1 MVMKKLDLRLI
12 RAIKNS
18 KGQFISITV
27 TIIVAIVIFI
37 SFSMVADKLGNS
49 IDRYYEVTNFSDISA
64 RVSKIPAAAI
74 EDLLSIGGIEDVQG
88 RIVAD
93 VPLRVED
100 PDEKVTV
107 RLVSVPPEDESINKL
122 YTIEGEDIGDNIYSA
137 AVLQQFFVG
146 RDMRFGD
153 VITPYIAGKTYPL
166 EVVGEVGSPE
176 YIYLMEN
183 EQEILPDEKGF
194 GVVYVAEEFAQ
205 STLGFQGSYNDIVIK
220 VSDTHQSKIDSIV
233 DQLEDELERYGV
245 SSVIKREDQLSHSVM
260 MQEVDSLGVM
270 STAMTVVFLFVAAI
284 IISIMLS
291 RLVRKDRMAIGV
303 MKGLG
308 YTDFQVLHH
317 YVKYSILI
325 GLIGSLVGILISIPV
340 SVSLVKLY
348 IQYMNVPVLD
358 TSMDPMYFVYG
369 ISLTIAFCV
378 AAGLFG
384 SRSVMSITP
393 ADAMRPEAPKAGKR
407 IWLEGLKSV
416 WKRISFSWKMVIR
429 SISRTKRRAVFLV
442 IGIALTYAITMLP
455 VYMSTIWNTLLDR
468 QYGELQRMDYSI
480 DFTTPMSTNVMLDI
494 KQLAEVDEIE
504 PKVEMPLQIKNGW
517 RKKTISVVAV
527 PTDTVMYDFRDTQRN
542 DVILPEEGIFLS
554 EILAR
559 GLGVNVGDHVDVKS
573 FIPGIDEKQL
583 EVKGIVEQYL
593 GANAYMNI
601 DQMYKVIEEKGIA
614 TGAFVLTD
622 GDITGDLKDVKN
634 IRMVQ
639 SVGDM
644 QEAMVEYMDMI
655 IASMGTMML
664 FGGILGFAIVYNIT
678 TVSINERIMEFS
690 SLRVMGF
697 EKKEIFRMIT
707 RENALMTMFGIILGI
722 PIGYGMIKAMET
734 SISTDIYTIPA
745 IILPSTYIIALIATL
760 IFVAIAQYA
769 TYRKIRHLNFI
780 DALKNR
786 VS

>member
-1 MVMKKLDLRLI
+1 MKKLDLRLL
-12 RAIKNS
+12 RSIKNS

-27 TIIVAIVIFI
+27 TIIVAIVIFV
-37 SFSMVADKLGNS
+37 SFSMVADKLRNS
-49 IDRYYEVTNFSDISA
+49 IFRYYEITNFSDITA
-64 RVSKIPAAAI
+64 RVSKIPASAV
-74 EDLLSIGGIEDVQG
+74 EDLLSIEGIEDVQG
-88 RIVAD
+88 RVVAD

-100 PDEKVTV
+100 PDEKVRV
-107 RLVSVPPEDESINKL
+107 RIVSVPPEDDSINRL
-122 YTIEGEDIGDNIYSA
+122 YTIAGEEIGDSLNST
-137 AVLQQFFVG
+137 AVIQQFFIG
-146 RDMRFGD
+146 REMSFGD
-153 VITPYIAGKTYPL
+153 IITPYIGGKTYPL

-183 EQEILPDEKGF
+183 EQTLLPEERGF
-194 GVVYVAEEFAQ
+194 GIIYVTEEFAQ

-220 VSDTHQSKIDSIV
+220 VSDAYQGRIDSIV

-245 SSVIKREDQLSHSVM
+245 SSVVKREDQLSHSVM

-303 MKGLG
+303 MKAIG
-308 YTDFQVLHH
+308 YTDKQVLLH
-317 YVKYSILI
+317 YVKYAVLI
-325 GLIGSLVGILISIPV
+325 GVAGSFIGVLISIPV
-340 SVSLVKLY
+340 SVALVKLY

-369 ISLTIAFCV
+369 ITITTSFCV

-384 SRSVMSITP
+384 SRSVMSIDP
-393 ADAMRPEAPKAGKR
+393 AEAMRPEAPKAGKR
-407 IWLEGLKSV
+407 IFLEKIKSV
-416 WKRISFSWKMVIR
+416 WSKISFSWKMVIR
-429 SISRTKRRAVFLV
+429 SISRTKRRAVFLA

-455 VYMSTIWNTLLDR
+455 VYMATIWNTLLDK
-468 QYGELQRMDYSI
+468 QYGELQKMDYSI
-480 DFTTPMSTNVMLDI
+480 DFAVPLSTNVMLDI
-494 KQLAEVDEIE
+494 KQLTDIDVIE
-504 PKVEMPLQIKNGW
+504 PKIEMPLQVKNGW

-527 PTDTVMYDFRDTQRN
+527 PSDTVMYGFMNSTGAQLE
-542 DVILPEEGIFLS
+542 LPEEGLFLS
-554 EILAR
+554 DILAR
-559 GLGVNVGDHVDVKS
+559 ILNVKAGDFVEVKG
-573 FIPGIDEKQL
+573 FLPGIDEKELQ
-583 EVKGIVEQYL
+583 VKGIVEQYL
-593 GANAYMNI
+593 GANAYMDI
-601 DQMYKVIEEKGIA
+601 RQMYRILEEDGIA
-614 TGAFVLTD
+614 TGAYVLTD
-622 GDITGDLKDVKN
+622 SDITADLKDIKN
-634 IRMVQ
+634 IRAVQ

-644 QEAMVEYMDMI
+644 QEAMLEYMDMI

-707 RENALMTMFGIILGI
+707 RENALMTAVGIILGI
-722 PIGYGMIKAMET
+722 PVGYGMIKALET
-734 SISTDIYTIPA
+734 SISTEIYTIPA
-745 IILPSTYIIALIATL
+745 IILPSTYVIALIATL
-760 IFVAIAQYA
+760 IFVAIAQLA
-769 TYRKIRHLNFI
+769 TYRKIHNLNFM

>member
-1 MVMKKLDLRLI
+1 MKKLDLRLL
-12 RAIKNS
+12 RSIKNS

-27 TIIVAIVIFI
+27 TIIVAIVIFV
-37 SFSMVADKLGNS
+37 SFSMVADKLRNS
-49 IDRYYEVTNFSDISA
+49 IFRYYEITNFSDITA
-64 RVSKIPAAAI
+64 RVSKIPASAV
-74 EDLLSIGGIEDVQG
+74 EDLLSIEGIEDVQG
-88 RIVAD
+88 RVVAD

-100 PDEKVTV
+100 PDEKVRV
-107 RLVSVPPEDESINKL
+107 RIVSVPPEDDSINRL
-122 YTIEGEDIGDNIYSA
+122 YTIAGEEIGDSLNST
-137 AVLQQFFVG
+137 AVIQQFFIG
-146 RDMRFGD
+146 REMSFGD
-153 VITPYIAGKTYPL
+153 IITPYIGGKTYPL

-183 EQEILPDEKGF
+183 EQTLLPEERGF
-194 GVVYVAEEFAQ
+194 GIIYVTEEFAQ

-220 VSDTHQSKIDSIV
+220 VSDAYQGRIDSIV

-245 SSVIKREDQLSHSVM
+245 SSVVKREDQLSHSVM

-303 MKGLG
+303 MKAIG
-308 YTDFQVLHH
+308 YTDKQVLLH
-317 YVKYSILI
+317 YVKYAVLI
-325 GLIGSLVGILISIPV
+325 GVAGSFIGVLISIPV
-340 SVSLVKLY
+340 SVALVKLY

-369 ISLTIAFCV
+369 ITITTSFCV

-384 SRSVMSITP
+384 SRSVMSIDP
-393 ADAMRPEAPKAGKR
+393 AEAMRPEAPKGGKR
-407 IWLEGLKSV
+407 IFIEKIRSV
-416 WKRISFSWKMVIR
+416 WSKISFSWKMVIR
-429 SISRTKRRAVFLV
+429 SISRTKRRAVFLA

-455 VYMSTIWNTLLDR
+455 VYMATIWNTLLDK
-468 QYGELQRMDYSI
+468 QYGELQKMDYSI
-480 DFTTPMSTNVMLDI
+480 DFAVPLSTNVMLDI
-494 KQLAEVDEIE
+494 KQLTDIDVIE
-504 PKVEMPLQIKNGW
+504 PKIEMPLQVKNGW

-527 PTDTVMYDFRDTQRN
+527 PSDTVMYGFMNSTGAQLE
-542 DVILPEEGIFLS
+542 LPEEGLFLS
-554 EILAR
+554 DILAR
-559 GLGVNVGDHVDVKS
+559 ILNVKAGDFVEVKG
-573 FIPGIDEKQL
+573 FLPGIDEKELQ
-583 EVKGIVEQYL
+583 VKGIVEQYL
-593 GANAYMNI
+593 GANAYMDI
-601 DQMYKVIEEKGIA
+601 RQMYRILEEDGIA
-614 TGAFVLTD
+614 TGAYVLTD
-622 GDITGDLKDVKN
+622 SDITADLKDIKN
-634 IRMVQ
+634 IRAVQ

-644 QEAMVEYMDMI
+644 QEAMLEYMDMI

-707 RENALMTMFGIILGI
+707 RENALMTAVGIILGI
-722 PIGYGMIKAMET
+722 PVGYGMIKALET
-734 SISTDIYTIPA
+734 SISTEIYTIPA
-745 IILPSTYIIALIATL
+745 IILPSTYVIALIATL
-760 IFVAIAQYA
+760 IFVAIAQLA
-769 TYRKIRHLNFI
+769 TYRKIHNLNFM

>member
-12 RAIKNS
+12 RSIKNS

>member
-1 MVMKKLDLRLI
+1 MKKLDLRLL
-12 RAIKNS
+12 RSIKNS

-27 TIIVAIVIFI
+27 TIIVALVIFI

-49 IDRYYEVTNFSDISA
+49 IDRYYEVTNFSDITA
-64 RVSKIPAAAI
+64 RVSRIPAGAVQELLAI
-74 EDLLSIGGIEDVQG
+74 EGVEAVQG
-88 RIVAD
+88 RIVSD
-93 VPLRVED
+93 VPLKVED

-107 RLVSVPPEDESINKL
+107 RLVSVSPSEEPINSL
-122 YTIEGEDIGDNIYSA
+122 YTIAGEELGNSISST

-146 RDMRFGD
+146 RDMSFGD
-153 VITPYIAGKTYPL
+153 IITPYIGGKTYPL
-166 EVVGEVGSPE
+166 LVVGEVGSPE

-183 EQEILPDEKGF
+183 EQELLPDEKGF
-194 GVVYVAEEFAQ
+194 GVIYVTEEFAQ
-205 STLGFQGSYNDIVIK
+205 STLGFQGSYNEIVFK
-220 VSDTHQSKIDSIV
+220 VSNSHRNRIDSIV

-260 MQEVDSLGVM
+260 MQEVDSLSIM

-308 YTDFQVLHH
+308 YTDGQVLLH

-325 GLIGSLVGILISIPV
+325 GLLGSFIGILISIPV
-340 SVSLVKLY
+340 SVALVKLY

-369 ISLTIAFCV
+369 ITLTTAFCV

-384 SRSVMSITP
+384 SRSVMAITP

-407 IWLEGLKSV
+407 IWLEGLKGV
-416 WKRISFSWKMVIR
+416 WRRISFSWKIVIR
-429 SISRTKRRAVFLV
+429 NISRTKRRAIFLV
-442 IGIALTYAITMLP
+442 IGIALTFAITMLP
-455 VYMSTIWNTLLDR
+455 VYMATIWNTLLDS

-480 DFTTPMSTNVMLDI
+480 DFSRPMSTNVLLDI
-494 KQLAEVDEIE
+494 KQLADIDVIE
-504 PKVEMPLQIKNGW
+504 PKVEMPMQIKNGW
-517 RKKTISVVAV
+517 RKKTVSVVAV
-527 PTDTVMYDFRDTQRN
+527 PLDTVMYSFMAKDNKQ
-542 DVILPEEGIFLS
+542 IQLPEDGILLS
-554 EILAR
+554 SILAR
-559 GLGVNVGDHVDVKS
+559 GLGAKAGDFVEVKS
-573 FIPGIDEKQL
+573 FIPGLNEKELQ
-583 EVKGIVEQYL
+583 VKGIVEQYL
-593 GANAYMNI
+593 GANAYMDI
-601 DQMYKVIEEKGIA
+601 GAMYDLLEEKSIV
-614 TGAFVLTD
+614 TGAYVLTD
-622 GDITGDLKDVKN
+622 SDITGSLKEIEN
-634 IRMVQ
+634 IRAVQ

-644 QEAMVEYMDMI
+644 QDAMVEYMDMI
-655 IASMGTMML
+655 IASMGTMMI

-678 TVSINERIMEFS
+678 TVSINERLLEFS

-707 RENALMTMFGIILGI
+707 RENALMTIIGILLGI
-722 PIGYGMIKAMET
+722 PVGYGIIKGFET

-745 IILPSTYIIALIATL
+745 IIMPSTYVIATVATL
-760 IFVAIAQYA
+760 IFVAIAQVA
-769 TYRKIRHLNFI
+769 TYRKIHNLSFL

>member
-1 MVMKKLDLRLI
+1 MKKLDLRLF
-12 RAIKNS
+12 RSIKNS

-49 IDRYYEVTNFSDISA
+49 IDRYYEVTNFSDITA
-64 RVSKIPAAAI
+64 RVSKIPASAI
-74 EDLLSIGGIEDVQG
+74 EDLLSIEGIEDVQG

-107 RLVSVPPEDESINKL
+107 RLISVPPVEDPINKI
-122 YTIEGEDIGDNIYSA
+122 YTIKGEELGDNITQTS
-137 AVLQQFFVG
+137 VLQQFFVG
-146 RDMRFGD
+146 RDMEFGD
-153 VITPYIAGKTYPL
+153 IITPYIGGKTYPL
-166 EVVGEVGSPE
+166 QVVGEVGSPE

-183 EQEILPDEKGF
+183 EQSLLPDEKGF
-194 GVVYVAEEFAQ
+194 GVIYVPEEFAR
-205 STLGFQGSYNDIVIK
+205 SSLGFQGSYNDIVIK
-220 VSDTHQSKIDSIV
+220 VSEDHHTKIDSIV

-260 MQEVDSLGVM
+260 MQEVDSLGIM
-270 STAMTVVFLFVAAI
+270 STAMTVVFLFVAAV

-308 YTDFQVLHH
+308 YTDFQVLLH

-325 GLIGSLVGILISIPV
+325 GVMGSLIGIIISIPV
-340 SVSLVKLY
+340 SVSLVKVY

-369 ISLTIAFCV
+369 ISLTTAFCV

-407 IWLEGLKSV
+407 IWLEGIKGI
-416 WKRISFSWKMVIR
+416 WRRISFSWKMVIR
-429 SISRTKRRAVFLV
+429 SISRTKRRAAFLV
-442 IGIALTYAITMLP
+442 IGIALTYAITMMP
-455 VYMSTIWNTLLDR
+455 IYMATIWNTLLDR
-468 QYGELQRMDYSI
+468 QYGEMQKMDYSI
-480 DFTTPMSTNVMLDI
+480 EFTHPLSTNALLEI
-494 KQLAEVDEIE
+494 KQLTEIDEIE

-517 RKKTISVVAV
+517 KKKTVGTVAV
-527 PTDTVMYDFRDTQRN
+527 PSDTLMYGFTDKDRN
-542 DVILPEEGIFLS
+542 ELKLPKEGIFLS
-554 EILAR
+554 DILAK
-559 GLGVNVGDHVDVKS
+559 GLGVKVGDHVEVKS
-573 FIPGIDEKQL
+573 FLPGIDEKQL
-583 EVKGIVEQYL
+583 EVKGIVEQYM
-593 GANAYMNI
+593 GSNAYMDI
-601 DQMYKVIEEKGIA
+601 EQMYRIIEDSGAA

-622 GDITGDLKDVKN
+622 AEISGDLKDIKN
-634 IRMVQ
+634 IRAVQ

-644 QEAMVEYMDMI
+644 QEVMLEYMDMI
-655 IASMGTMML
+655 IVSMGTMML
-664 FGGILGFAIVYNIT
+664 FGGVLGFAIVYNIT

-697 EKKEIFRMIT
+697 EKKQTYYKRKCTYDCNRHTSWRPHWLWHDQGFR
-707 RENALMTMFGIILGI
+707 N
-722 PIGYGMIKAMET
+722 
-734 SISTDIYTIPA
+734 
-745 IILPSTYIIALIATL
+745 
-760 IFVAIAQYA
+760 
-769 TYRKIRHLNFI
+769 LNF
-780 DALKNR
+780 N
-786 VS
+786 

>member
-1 MVMKKLDLRLI
+1 MKKLDLRLL
-12 RAIKNS
+12 RSIKNS

-27 TIIVAIVIFI
+27 TIIVAIVIFV
-37 SFSMVADKLGNS
+37 SFSMVADKLRNS
-49 IDRYYEVTNFSDISA
+49 IFRYYEITNFSDITA
-64 RVSKIPAAAI
+64 RVSKIPASAV
-74 EDLLSIGGIEDVQG
+74 EDLLSIEGIEDVQG
-88 RIVAD
+88 RVVAD

-100 PDEKVTV
+100 PDEKVRV
-107 RLVSVPPEDESINKL
+107 RIVSVPPEDDSINRL
-122 YTIEGEDIGDNIYSA
+122 YTIAGEEIGGSLNST
-137 AVLQQFFVG
+137 AVIQQFFIG
-146 RDMRFGD
+146 REMSFGD
-153 VITPYIAGKTYPL
+153 IITPYIGGKTYPL

-183 EQEILPDEKGF
+183 EQTLLPEERGF
-194 GVVYVAEEFAQ
+194 GIIYVTEEFAQ

-220 VSDTHQSKIDSIV
+220 VSDAYQGRIDSIV

-245 SSVIKREDQLSHSVM
+245 SSVVKREDQLSHSVM

-303 MKGLG
+303 MKAIG
-308 YTDFQVLHH
+308 YTDKQVLLH
-317 YVKYSILI
+317 YVKYAVLI
-325 GLIGSLVGILISIPV
+325 GVAGSFIGVLISIPV
-340 SVSLVKLY
+340 SVALVKLY

-369 ISLTIAFCV
+369 ITITTSFCV

-384 SRSVMSITP
+384 SRSVMSIDP
-393 ADAMRPEAPKAGKR
+393 AEAMRPEAPKAGKR
-407 IWLEGLKSV
+407 IFLEKIKSV
-416 WKRISFSWKMVIR
+416 WSKISFSWKMVIR
-429 SISRTKRRAVFLV
+429 SISRTKRRAVFLA

-455 VYMSTIWNTLLDR
+455 VYMATIWNTLLDK
-468 QYGELQRMDYSI
+468 QYGELQKMDYSI
-480 DFTTPMSTNVMLDI
+480 DFAVPLSTNVMLDI
-494 KQLAEVDEIE
+494 KQLTDIDVIE
-504 PKVEMPLQIKNGW
+504 PKIEMPLQVKNGW

-527 PTDTVMYDFRDTQRN
+527 PSDTVMYGFMNSTGAQLE
-542 DVILPEEGIFLS
+542 LPEEGLFLS
-554 EILAR
+554 DILAR
-559 GLGVNVGDHVDVKS
+559 ILNVKAGDFVEVKG
-573 FIPGIDEKQL
+573 FLPGIDEKELQ
-583 EVKGIVEQYL
+583 VKGIVEQYL
-593 GANAYMNI
+593 GANAYMDI
-601 DQMYKVIEEKGIA
+601 RQMYRILEEDGIA
-614 TGAFVLTD
+614 TGAYVLTD
-622 GDITGDLKDVKN
+622 SDITADLKDIKN
-634 IRMVQ
+634 IRAVQ

-644 QEAMVEYMDMI
+644 QEAMLEYMDMI

-707 RENALMTMFGIILGI
+707 RENALMTAVGIILGI
-722 PIGYGMIKAMET
+722 PVGYGMIKALET
-734 SISTDIYTIPA
+734 SISTEIYTIPA
-745 IILPSTYIIALIATL
+745 IILPSTYVIALIATL
-760 IFVAIAQYA
+760 IFVAIAQLA
-769 TYRKIRHLNFI
+769 TYRKIHNLNFM